1 MSIQSSLS
9 IWGGLVPGP
18 PGTSKPMAVFVYLL
32 NEPHTSSAK
41 VIPILR
47 PNSYATAFPISP
59 GKQQFVVTF
68 SGFPKQDIPLPLN
81 VLHYRICISVQYY
94 VALHQIMHVSTAVST
109 VYILCSKF
117 QTCFKVII
125 CSRKGIICSWLSVQ
139 CGVES
144 RCCLSTWHNTVF

>member
-1 MSIQSSLS
+1 
-9 IWGGLVPGP
+9 
-18 PGTSKPMAVFVYLL
+18 MAGFVYLL

-68 SGFPKQDIPLPLN
+68 SGFPKHNIPLPLN
-81 VLHYRICISVQYY
+81 VHSICISVQYY
-94 VALHQIMHVSTAVST
+94 LLLCTCLQR

-125 CSRKGIICSWLSVQ
+125 CSQQHSLYSVAWGADAASACTITLYSNVELSLWAS
-139 CGVES
+139 ELRTS
-144 RCCLSTWHNTVF
+144 YNSSFILLSLSKKPRT